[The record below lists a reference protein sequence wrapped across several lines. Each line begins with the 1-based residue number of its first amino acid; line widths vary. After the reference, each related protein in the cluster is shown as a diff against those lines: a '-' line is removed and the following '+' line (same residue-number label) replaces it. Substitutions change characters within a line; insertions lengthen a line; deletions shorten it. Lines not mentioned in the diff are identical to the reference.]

1 MNIISSSPKII
12 KKISLVIY
20 LIFFAFIALEP
31 CVLHALDKSFGV
43 WRNPNDSV
51 HVRVEPCGARM
62 CGVVVWANDKAIAD
76 AHRGGTYPLIGAV
89 LFRDF
94 VTEKPGIWRGK
105 VFVPDIA
112 QTFSGK
118 ITLIDEN
125 TVQGAGCI
133 LGGIICKS
141 QIWKK
146 LPV

>member
-43 WRNPNDSV
+43 WRNP
-51 HVRVEPCGARM
+51 
-62 CGVVVWANDKAIAD
+62 NDKAIAD